1 MTQGANAIG
10 QHTGEWQV
18 RLVARQAQGQGTKGL
33 GHGGA
38 INDPE
43 HRHTKVPR
51 QVGARRCAV
60 KQPHYAFDENK
71 VSLAGCF
78 PQQAATFL
86 LAHHPHVQ
94 LIHRRTAGALVDH
107 RVEKIRPAFEH
118 AHLAPQVAVQAGE
131 RGGDGGFALAGR
143 RCGDQ
148 YGWAM
153 TGLIQSS
160 TPFCALIPAWNACLS
175 MPISV
180 TVSPISIS
188 SGLAPRPVTTT
199 CCMGGR
205 ACRSLSTWSRSR

>member
-1 MTQGANAIG
+1 MAQGADAIG
-10 QHTGEWQV
+10 QHAGERQV
-18 RLVARQAQGQGTKGL
+18 GLIARQPQGQSAERL

-38 INDPE
+38 IDHAQ
-43 HRHTKVPR
+43 HRYTEVPR
-51 QVGARRCAV
+51 QVSAGRRAV
-60 KQPHYAFDENK
+60 EQAHHAFDEDQ
-71 VSLAGCF
+71 VSLPRCL
-78 PQQAATFL
+78 PEQAAAFL

-94 LIHRRTAGALVDH
+94 LVHRRATGTLVDH
-107 RVEKIRPAFEH
+107 RVEKVRPAFEH
-118 AHLAPQVAVQAGE
+118 AHLASQVAVQTGE
-131 RGGDGGFALAGR
+131 RGGDRGFALAGR
-143 RCGDQ
+143 RSGDQ
-148 YGWAM
+148 YGRAM